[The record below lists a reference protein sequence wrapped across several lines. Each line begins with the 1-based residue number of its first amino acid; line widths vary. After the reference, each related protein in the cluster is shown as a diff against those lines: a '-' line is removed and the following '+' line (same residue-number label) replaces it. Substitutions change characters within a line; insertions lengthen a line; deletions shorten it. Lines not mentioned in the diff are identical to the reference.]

1 MSRVLVM
8 GGLAPTLFLFRAPLL
23 RAMVERGHEVIAT
36 APDEDDRVA
45 DAMKDLGVQWRPL
58 DFERNRVQPVRDLLF
73 MQKIRRHLRDI
84 QPDRLI
90 TYTIKPNIYG
100 GWAAR
105 SEHVPSAAMVTGL
118 GQVFTTPGIRRTLA
132 TRMFRSACRHHDH
145 VFVQNPDDRSDLLE
159 SGIVD
164 DESKIVMTAGS
175 GVDLSAFPSMP
186 MPDRPIFLM
195 LARLLES
202 KGVRVLIDAAVRL
215 KGHCPEAS
223 IRIGGMEDPGSGGIP
238 MDEIHQAHD
247 KGIIEYLGYVADVK
261 QALADC
267 SVYVLPSWYGEGVPH
282 SILEAMATGRPIIT
296 TDHRGCRE
304 TVAQGRNGLLVPV
317 RDSQALSQAMSAM
330 AEDSGKRADM
340 GKASRALAESRFD
353 AREVATCM
361 LDSLSL

>member
-1 MSRVLVM
+1 MSRVLVI

-23 RAMVERGHEVIAT
+23 RAMIERGHEVIAT

-45 DAMKDLGVQWRPL
+45 GAMKELGVQWRPL
-58 DFERNRVQPVRDLLF
+58 DFERNKVQPVRDLLF
-73 MQKIRRHLRDI
+73 VQKIRRHLRDI

-105 SEHVPSAAMVTGL
+105 SEQIPSAAMVTGL
-118 GQVFTTPGIRRTLA
+118 GQVFTNPGIRRTLA
-132 TRMFRSACRHHDH
+132 TRMFRSACRHHDR

-159 SGIVD
+159 SRIVD
-164 DESKIVMTAGS
+164 EESKIVMTAGS

-186 MPDRPIFLM
+186 IPDRPIFLM

-202 KGVRVLIDAAVRL
+202 KGVRVLIDAAKKL
-215 KGHCPEAS
+215 KEHCPDATV
-223 IRIGGMEDPGSGGIP
+223 RIGGMEDPGSGGVP
-238 MDEIHQAHD
+238 MSEIRNAHD
-247 KGIIEYLGYVADVK
+247 NGIIDYLGYVEDVK

-304 TVAQGRNGLLVPV
+304 TVEAGRNGTLVPV
-317 RDSQALSQAMSAM
+317 RDSRALFQAMLSM
-330 AEDSGKRADM
+330 AEDPQGRREM
-340 GKASRALAESRFD
+340 GNASRVLAESRFD
-353 AREVATCM
+353 AREVAAVM
-361 LDSLSL
+361 LDNLSL

>member
-1 MSRVLVM
+1 
-8 GGLAPTLFLFRAPLL
+8 
-23 RAMVERGHEVIAT
+23 
-36 APDEDDRVA
+36 
-45 DAMKDLGVQWRPL
+45 
-58 DFERNRVQPVRDLLF
+58 
-73 MQKIRRHLRDI
+73 
-84 QPDRLI
+84 
-90 TYTIKPNIYG
+90 
-100 GWAAR
+100 
-105 SEHVPSAAMVTGL
+105 
-118 GQVFTTPGIRRTLA
+118 
-132 TRMFRSACRHHDH
+132 
-145 VFVQNPDDRSDLLE
+145 
-159 SGIVD
+159 
-164 DESKIVMTAGS
+164 
-175 GVDLSAFPSMP
+175 
-186 MPDRPIFLM
+186 
-195 LARLLES
+195 
-202 KGVRVLIDAAVRL
+202 RL
-215 KGHCPEAS
+215 KDHCPEAS

-238 MDEIHQAHD
+238 MDEIHRAHD